1 MIVCD
6 IKINRRYG
14 KWNLKDA
21 TDEDNLAYWIYLEKT
36 NDTKKKRKRFYI
48 RESQYAFKKHY
59 KSGPS
64 YEKARLYI
72 RSYKINKLK
81 ERICSKYV
89 KKLFV

>member
-36 NDTKKKRKRFYI
+36 NDIKKKRKRFFP
-48 RESQYAFKKHY
+48 RETQYTFEKHY
-59 KSGPS
+59 KSGAS

-72 RSYKINKLK
+72 RCYKINKLK
-81 ERICSKYV
+81 ERICSK
-89 KKLFV
+89 